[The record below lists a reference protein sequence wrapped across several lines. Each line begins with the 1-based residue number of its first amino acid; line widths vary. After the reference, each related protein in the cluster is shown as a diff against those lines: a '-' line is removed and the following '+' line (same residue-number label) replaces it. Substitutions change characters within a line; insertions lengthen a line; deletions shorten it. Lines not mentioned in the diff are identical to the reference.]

1 MGTLFQRP
9 IPYPIQTLLEERA
22 LDLTKYEME
31 TIYNYNQEEPLASC
45 YTMDRALIRRLDALA
60 EKHKEITLLRTGEG
74 MREYTFPKKWVKVRA
89 PKELSDEQREKMA
102 KRARERF
109 GFAKEGG
116 DYGGGAE
123 SEK

>member
-1 MGTLFQRP
+1 M
-9 IPYPIQTLLEERA
+9 E
-22 LDLTKYEME
+22 LTKYEME

-45 YTMDRALIRRLDALA
+45 YTMDRALIRRMDELA
-60 EKHKEITLLRTGEG
+60 EKHKEITVVRADEG
-74 MREYTFPKKWVKVRA
+74 VREYTFPKKWIKVRA
-89 PKELSDEQREKMA
+89 PKELSDEQRENMA

-109 GFAKEGG
+109 GFAKEGD